1 MPPARKSRPRT
12 AELGALGEAIRRL
25 RHEAGLTQEQLADR
39 VATDLTQIGGLE
51 RGTRNPSYTTLLR
64 VATALRTRVGAIV
77 ALADRLA
84 DQELSGP

>member
-1 MPPARKSRPRT
+1 MPPARKSKPRT

-25 RHEAGLTQEQLADR
+25 RTEAGLSQEQLADR

-64 VATALRTRVGAIV
+64 LADALRTRVGEIV
-77 ALADRLA
+77 ALADYLK
-84 DQELSGP
+84 DQELPEP